1 MKKAAEVQFGAASDD
16 GEGDGAEVLLKTPSR
31 PRGKKAGSEMSVKKS
46 TGKRKKT
53 TKKLDDEGGSK
64 GDGEEE
70 DEDEEDELAS
80 PSKKVRRE
88 PGIQSE
94 DEDALF

>member
-1 MKKAAEVQFGAASDD
+1 MQFGAASDD

-70 DEDEEDELAS
+70 EEDEDEEDELAS
-80 PSKKVRRE
+80 PSKKVKRE

>member
-1 MKKAAEVQFGAASDD
+1 MQFGAASDD

-46 TGKRKKT
+46 SGKRKKT
-53 TKKLDDEGGSK
+53 TKKLDDEGGLK
-64 GDGEEE
+64 GVG
-70 DEDEEDELAS
+70 EEDELAS
-80 PSKKVRRE
+80 PRKKVKRE

>member
-1 MKKAAEVQFGAASDD
+1 MQFGAASDD

-31 PRGKKAGSEMSVKKS
+31 PRGKKAGSEMSAKKS

-64 GDGEEE
+64 GDGEEDE
-70 DEDEEDELAS
+70 EDEEDELAS
-80 PSKKVRRE
+80 PSKKVKRE

>member
-1 MKKAAEVQFGAASDD
+1 MQFGAASDD
-16 GEGDGAEVLLKTPSR
+16 EEGDGAEVLLKTPSR

-70 DEDEEDELAS
+70 EDEDEEDELAS
-80 PSKKVRRE
+80 PSKKVKRE

>member
-1 MKKAAEVQFGAASDD
+1 MQFGAASDD

-31 PRGKKAGSEMSVKKS
+31 PRSKKAGSEMSVKKS

-64 GDGEEE
+64 GEGEEAE
-70 DEDEEDELAS
+70 EEEKEEDELAS
-80 PSKKVRRE
+80 PSKKVKRE